1 MRRMAA
7 VMVLVLV
14 LVQEFYFKKKKK
26 QRKAKE
32 LRELI
37 EINKKPF
44 FSVFDEI
51 LKEKQF

>member
-1 MRRMAA
+1 MAA

-14 LVQEFYFKKKKK
+14 LVQEFYFKKKK

-44 FSVFDEI
+44 FSVFNEI